1 MIDILMATYNGEN
14 YIKEQINSILD
25 QSFQDFRLIICDDQS
40 NDKTFDILKE
50 YEKIYPK
57 KIYVYKNIER
67 QGSAKK
73 NFISMFK
80 YIGSDYI
87 MFADQDDVWLKD
99 KIKNSYK
106 LIKEK
111 ECILIKKSPIIV
123 HTNLKIVNQ
132 DKIVI
137 SESFYK
143 HQNICASINSFKNI
157 LIQNIFVGCTL
168 MINKEMANL
177 LKDVYDDS
185 RIIMHDWI
193 IGILAVGCGNA
204 YYIETP
210 QILYRQHN
218 NNSVG
223 ASNPYKLEKLF
234 NLKKQY
240 NNIRDTFFQAEY
252 IKEKFGNIFN
262 KEDQKTLN
270 IYSKFCYNSRWQKIS
285 SIVKYN
291 FYKQGFIRSFAQC
304 FIILIYG

>member
-25 QSFQDFRLIICDDQS
+25 QSFQDFKLIICDDQS

-80 YIGSDYI
+80 YIESDYI

-111 ECILIKKSPIIV
+111 ECILIQKSPIIV

-143 HQNICASINSFKNI
+143 HQNISASINSFKNI

-168 MINKEMANL
+168 MINKEMSNL

-193 IGILAVGCGNA
+193 IGILAVGCGHS

-210 QILYRQHN
+210 QILYRQHD

-223 ASNPYKLEKLF
+223 ASNPYKMEKLF

-262 KEDQKTLN
+262 KEDKKILN
-270 IYSKFCYNSRWQKIS
+270 IYSKFCYNSRWQKMY

-291 FYKQGFIRSFAQC
+291 FYKQGFIRSVAQC